1 MEAVAWRFGDFTLL
15 AEQRL
20 LMAEGLPVRIGA
32 RAFDILVALV
42 EHAGQFV
49 SRDELITRIWGGR
62 VVEEINLRVQVAA
75 LRRTLGEEGRSDP
88 QFIVNVPARGYCFIA
103 PVSRSREALSTRVAL
118 GATTHVPALLT
129 ALVGRDSIVSEI
141 CGELQ
146 AFRVVTIAGPG
157 GIGKSAVAL
166 KVAEATA
173 SRHSKGVCHV
183 DLGGLVDAPLA
194 LARIAQALGYSS
206 GSPETTESVVGSLH
220 EWQILLL
227 LDGCEGVLDQVAT
240 LAEEIVTRTAF
251 VHLLVTSQEPMRIP
265 GEQVHRLGPLAVPP
279 RGALTSLDSALSF
292 ASVQLLHERVRAASA
307 NFEPLTEE
315 VQDMM
320 EICRRLDGVPLAIEL
335 AAHRVEHVGLRGL
348 LGQLDAGFDMLV
360 NERRLVSPIQQS
372 LRASFNWSFSN
383 LTPDE
388 QRILCRLSI
397 FARAFSLA
405 SAAQLVSEA
414 GALSEVAAREL
425 IGQLVTK
432 SLVSADVEACGI
444 QYRLLGAAREY
455 ARTRLHTQGDQTN
468 LRRKHAVLTV
478 GLLEAAEADQ
488 CIQSTPGGYVRHAS
502 ILDEVRAALDWLSGQ
517 PDDGDLELRLL
528 TASVQLWF
536 QLSEIAEF
544 CTRADEILGRL
555 PHQVDESGLAR
566 VKAAL
571 GHARLHVFGPCADSL
586 SASRHATAIA
596 ERIGNDSDQ
605 LTAVWGLWLDRSLSG
620 QYAEALVLA
629 EKHEALAES
638 MADGAGIASDRML
651 LVSLMNMGRLVEA
664 RLRGERAMAS
674 FLLMPVTVASTRPQ
688 LELEAI
694 ARASLARLLWIQGM
708 PDRSLALARDAVD
721 VARRSMHDLTTCLC
735 LHSLCI
741 VSIWTGLRDEA
752 SRVAQELSE
761 LATRHGLRLWEAWGR
776 FDRDVIA
783 FLDGH
788 SMRPDWREPACSVRQ
803 FELMATFS
811 TDLLEPEM
819 VLRAGAGQAPWCE
832 PEVLRAQGWQTARL
846 GTRQGRRQALTLFDR
861 ALQLARA
868 QGALSW
874 ELRAA
879 TSIAAISDQPEQ
891 ASMAIDVLTATLAK
905 FTEGLATRD
914 LQHARELL
922 EKVCST

>member
-15 AEQRL
+15 SEQRL

-49 SRDELITRIWGGR
+49 SRDELIARIWGGR

-75 LRRTLGEEGRSDP
+75 LRRMLGEEGRSDP

-103 PVSRSREALSTRVAL
+103 PVSRSREALSSKLPIGAVAH
-118 GATTHVPALLT
+118 APVPLT
-129 ALVGRDSIVSEI
+129 DLVGRDSTVAEI
-141 CGELQ
+141 GGELHT
-146 AFRVVTIAGPG
+146 FRVVTIVGPG

-166 KVAEATA
+166 KVAEAA
-173 SRHSKGVCHV
+173 AVRHPQGICHV
-183 DLGGLVDAPLA
+183 DLGGLADASIA
-194 LARIAQALGYSS
+194 LARIAQALGHSS
-206 GSPETTESVVGSLH
+206 GNTETTEGVAGLLH
-220 EWQILLL
+220 ERKLLL
-227 LDGCEGVLDQVAT
+227 VLDGCEGVLDLVAT
-240 LAEEIVTRTAF
+240 LAEEAVARTAF

-265 GEQVHRLGPLAVPP
+265 GEQVHRLRPLAVPP
-279 RGALTSLDSALSF
+279 RGSLSSLDSALSF
-292 ASVQLLHERVRAASA
+292 ASVQLLNERVRAANA
-307 NFEPLTEE
+307 NFEPLTGE

-320 EICRRLDGVPLAIEL
+320 EICRRLDGIPLAIEL

-348 LGQLDAGFDMLV
+348 LEQLDAGFDMLV
-360 NERRLVSPIQQS
+360 DERRVVSSIQQS

-397 FARAFSLA
+397 FARHFSLA
-405 SAAQLVSEA
+405 SAAQLVSDE
-414 GALSEVAAREL
+414 GAVSEIAAREL
-425 IGQLVTK
+425 IGQLVNK

-444 QYRLLGAAREY
+444 HYRLLGAAREY
-455 ARTRLHTQGDQTN
+455 AQTKLHAQGDQTN
-468 LRRKHAVLTV
+468 LRRKHAALTV

-488 CIQSTPGGYVRHAS
+488 CIQSTQGGYVRHAS
-502 ILDEVRAALDWLSGQ
+502 ILHEVRAALNWMSGQ
-517 PDDGDLELRLL
+517 PDNGVLELKLL
-528 TASVQLWF
+528 AASVQLWF

-544 CTRADEILGRL
+544 CARADEIVGRL
-555 PHQVDESGLAR
+555 PQQVDESDLAR

-571 GHARLHVFGPCADSL
+571 GHARLHVSGPCADSL
-586 SASRHATAIA
+586 SASKHATAMA
-596 ERIGNDSDQ
+596 ERSGNDRDQ

-629 EKHEALAES
+629 EKHEALSES
-638 MADGAGIASDRML
+638 MADGTGISSDRML
-651 LVSLMNMGRLVEA
+651 LVSLTNMGRLAEA

-674 FLLMPVTVASTRPQ
+674 FHLMPVTVASTRPQ

-708 PDRSLALARDAVD
+708 PDRSLALARDAVE

-741 VSIWTGLRDEA
+741 VSVWTGLRDEA

-783 FLDGH
+783 FLEGK

-819 VLRAGAGQAPWCE
+819 VLRASAGQAPWCE
-832 PEVLRAQGWQTARL
+832 PEVLRAQGCRAARL
-846 GTRQGRRQALTLFDR
+846 GTRQGRQQALAQFDR

-879 TSIAAISDQPEQ
+879 TSIVAISNHPEQ
-891 ASMAIDVLTATLAK
+891 ASMAIDVLTTTLGK
-905 FTEGLATRD
+905 FTEGLATHD
-914 LQHARELL
+914 LRYARKII